1 MNPIA
6 FILIALAIWA
16 IVAYFGHLQMQ
27 KRRQELS
34 ELAAELGWHFD
45 DSQNSSHEDRY
56 PQFGVF
62 TRGHSRYAYH
72 TLRGQTVI
80 EGRVWP
86 VVMGDY
92 RFRETSGSGKNRT
105 TRTYSFSYLI
115 LELPFLRSCDLIVRK
130 EGFFDKLAGMIGF
143 DDIDFESAE
152 FSDRFHV
159 KSSDKKFAYDVLH
172 PRMMEFLLDS
182 DPPGIDIARRA
193 CCLYTGTSC
202 WTPTKFKRTLHWANE
217 FFGRWPS
224 YVTDS
229 LEPDSQQLSN

>member
-1 MNPIA
+1 MSPIII
-6 FILIALAIWA
+6 FIIFLAIGLT
-16 IVAYFGHLQMQ
+16 IAYFGHLQQQ

-34 ELAAELGWHFD
+34 ELAAELGWQFD
-45 DSQNSSHEDRY
+45 SSQNPSHEDRY
-56 PQFGVF
+56 PQFAIF

-80 EGRVWP
+80 DGRVWP

-92 RFRETSGSGKNRT
+92 HFRETSGTGKNRST
-105 TRTYSFSYLI
+105 HTYQFSYLL
-115 LELPFLRSCDLIVRK
+115 LELPFLRSCDLMVRQ
-130 EGFFDKLAGMIGF
+130 EGVFDKLAGMIGF

-193 CCLYTGTSC
+193 CCLYTGNRC
-202 WTPTKFKRTLHWANE
+202 WSPTKFRTTIRWANE
-217 FFGRWPS
+217 FFRRWPQ
-224 YVTDS
+224 YVTES
-229 LEPDSQQLSN
+229 LEMISQQES